1 MTGTQDSI
9 NIILRTNSSSDTIAG
24 TRSNGTSLNGQ
35 LGTAGISGVTLG
47 NGTFYLEMIRESDSD
62 YKLYVRSGSHTGTLL
77 GTGIYT
83 NASGVTGLQYIKTG
97 RNYQSSASGD
107 FVAKWEDIEFYN
119 NTTNR
124 ITPATWTNPKIKTA
138 LTIDTVN
145 YETTQST
152 ASSRSLSFTVNAET
166 DQHKMLI
173 VGISGGGAS
182 LTVTGVTYAGVSM
195 TALATG
201 GSGSPYY
208 SEYRLFYLLDPPTGT
223 ANIIAT
229 QSTGTNMSIRFG
241 LSVYGVKQ
249 SAPVGVASGRYAT
262 PNTLTQSI
270 TASVSGSW
278 IISSITGSDVNNAS
292 PPSNYYTVSELATL
306 NLGTASYQQNG
317 LDQSPTIG
325 SASSPSFNYKH
336 PANNNAQPVGMFS
349 LVLEPYG

>member
-1 MTGTQDSI
+1 M
-9 NIILRTNSSSDTIAG
+9 
-24 TRSNGTSLNGQ
+24 
-35 LGTAGISGVTLG
+35 
-47 NGTFYLEMIRESDSD
+47 
-62 YKLYVRSGSHTGTLL
+62 

>member
-1 MTGTQDSI
+1 MDMIEMEQMTQVEEIIHKVTHFATAYAYTLQTGSFSGTTVVNGTGTCASTI
-9 NIILRTNSSSDTIAG
+9 VGLRYFNC
-24 TRSNGTSLNGQ
+24 RNLNNQ
-35 LGTAGISGVTLG
+35 TTAGNLI
-47 NGTFYLEMIRESDSD
+47 GTID
-62 YKLYVRSGSHTGTLL
+62 
-77 GTGIYT
+77 
-83 NASGVTGLQYIKTG
+83 
-97 RNYQSSASGD
+97 D
-107 FVAKWEDIEFYN
+107 FEFYN
-119 NTTNR
+119 GVTTP
-124 ITPATWTNPKIKTA
+124 TPATWTNPKIKTA

-145 YETTQST
+145 YETIQST

-223 ANIIAT
+223 ANITAT
-229 QSTGTNMSIRFG
+229 QSTGTNMSISFG
-241 LSVYGVKQ
+241 LSVYGAKQ
-249 SAPVGVASGRYAT
+249 SAPVAVGSGRYAT

-278 IISSITGSDVNNAS
+278 IVSSITGGTVNNAS
-292 PPSNYYTVSELATL
+292 PPSNYYTVAELETL

-317 LDQSPTIG
+317 LDKTPTIG
-325 SASSPSFNYKH
+325 SASAPSFNYKH